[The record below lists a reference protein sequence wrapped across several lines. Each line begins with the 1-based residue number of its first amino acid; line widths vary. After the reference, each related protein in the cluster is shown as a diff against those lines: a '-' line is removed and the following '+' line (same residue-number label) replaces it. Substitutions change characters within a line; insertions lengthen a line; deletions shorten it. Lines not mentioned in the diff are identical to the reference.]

1 MKKIAYIYFFVCLS
15 SLMAITNENSTQID
29 RETSFRKS
37 IDTFAEVDQKVVSG
51 VKKFKQMFI
60 NGEFTGQVRSI
71 YAGYNQKNTI
81 TNTYATA
88 LGGML
93 KYELANFNGFHAG
106 VALSGSQDL
115 SFATG
120 DTLQSKQNDELS
132 SASGSYGVVSEAYI
146 NYAGNNFNIR
156 LGRQMIDTPLADSD
170 DIRMISNTFEAYMFT
185 YDVEGF
191 TFTLG
196 NVQKWQGIDAGL
208 GYIGEVKQ
216 NSSWLDTDTTM
227 IGLTHNDVF
236 KLNAWYYDIQKK
248 ENASGASYFELGYHE
263 LRDGISVHASVQ
275 YLHESEMKNSG
286 VRADIYGGV
295 VEVIGYGAGINIAYN
310 KSKKHQGKRSF
321 SGIGGGSL
329 YTSMDTMI
337 LDEIADDRDAS
348 ALVLGLEYNMKNLR
362 FLYAYG
368 DFDGEEDTAGI
379 AAHIV
384 EQNFGVEY
392 TLNNVFTLASIY
404 VKQEDK
410 HNPAKTQNDWDR
422 IQVMLAY
429 NF

>member
-1 MKKIAYIYFFVCLS
+1 M
-15 SLMAITNENSTQID
+15 
-29 RETSFRKS
+29 
-37 IDTFAEVDQKVVSG
+37 
-51 VKKFKQMFI
+51 
-60 NGEFTGQVRSI
+60 
-71 YAGYNQKNTI
+71 
-81 TNTYATA
+81 
-88 LGGML
+88 
-93 KYELANFNGFHAG
+93 
-106 VALSGSQDL
+106 
-115 SFATG
+115 
-120 DTLQSKQNDELS
+120 
-132 SASGSYGVVSEAYI
+132 
-146 NYAGNNFNIR
+146 
-156 LGRQMIDTPLADSD
+156 
-170 DIRMISNTFEAYMFT
+170 
-185 YDVEGF
+185 
-191 TFTLG
+191 
-196 NVQKWQGIDAGL
+196 
-208 GYIGEVKQ
+208 KQ